1 MTNKFKYI
9 VGNWKMFGVLSSFNI
24 LNRVNL
30 HLKKNKYSKIK
41 VVFCI
46 PYTLINLFSKKLIN
60 SKIAIGA
67 QDTHQYNQFGAFTGS
82 INAKMIKNSGARY
95 CIVGHSEKR
104 ISGDND
110 IIINQKIK
118 SCIKNKLNVI
128 FCIGENLKQKKNK
141 TTYKILANQIK
152 IGLKEIKK
160 NNHIIVAYEPV
171 WSIGT
176 GIIPTQN
183 ELRKNI
189 IFIKSKLIKKFKKVT
204 ILYGGSV
211 NTQNI
216 EKLGQINDI
225 DGFLIGGA
233 SQSYNKFIDIIKKT
247 YN

>member
-67 QDTHQYNQFGAFTGS
+67 QDTHQYNQFEAFTGS

-104 ISGDND
+104 ISAL
-110 IIINQKIK
+110 
-118 SCIKNKLNVI
+118 SNKLNVI

-247 YN
+247 YK